1 MNKSAR
7 KLAIK
12 QIIERKTI
20 TSQDE
25 LRLELRKRSIEVT
38 QATLSRD
45 LSELGVSWVADGQG
59 GRYVFPAASE
69 SVLLRPIVAAEIL
82 SIAANETMIVV
93 RTLPGCASA
102 VGEFVDIQ
110 RNPDII
116 GTLAGDNTLL
126 VIPVSGRKTKSIV
139 AFLTQRLTEGH

>member
-1 MNKSAR
+1 MNKTTR
-7 KLAIK
+7 QLAIK
-12 QIIERKTI
+12 EIITRDTI
-20 TSQDE
+20 TSQEE
-25 LRLELRKRSIEVT
+25 LRLGLRKRGFTVT

-45 LSELGVSWVADGQG
+45 LRELGVSWVTSGEG
-59 GRYVFPAASE
+59 GRYVLQGATEA
-69 SVLLRPIVAAEIL
+69 VLLRPIVAAEIL
-82 SIAANETMIVV
+82 SIAANENTIVV

-126 VIPVSGRKTKSIV
+126 VIPASGRKTRQIV
-139 AFLTQRLTEGH
+139 TFLKQRLTEG